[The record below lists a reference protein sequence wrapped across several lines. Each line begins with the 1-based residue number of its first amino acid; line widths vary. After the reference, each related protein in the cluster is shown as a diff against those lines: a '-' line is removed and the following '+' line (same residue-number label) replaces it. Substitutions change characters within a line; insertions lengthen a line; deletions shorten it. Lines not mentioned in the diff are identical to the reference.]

1 MSKQPIEQQQV
12 TPLEP
17 GEKVVAWI
25 KRYQR
30 PLIAVAAVLV
40 IVAAGVWF
48 VLEYRS
54 RKEEAAQTALEQAR
68 FATQSGNLPLAAT
81 DLSRLVATY
90 GGTEAADEGVIL
102 LAQVRL
108 LQDEASMAADEL
120 RKALDGG
127 MASQFR
133 AGAYSLLGAALEN
146 LGNMSEAAQAYENAA
161 GAAWYGFLSAQ
172 YLNDAGRAYAQA
184 GDTSSAIA
192 AYRKVVNEYSDSPSV
207 TEAEVRIGELE
218 SAHGGPGA
226 AGDE

>member
-1 MSKQPIEQQQV
+1 MNKQPVEQQSV

-17 GEKVVAWI
+17 GDKLVAWI
-25 KRYQR
+25 RRNQR
-30 PLIAVAAVLV
+30 ALIAAAAVVV

-48 VLEYRS
+48 VLAYRA

-81 DLSRLVATY
+81 DLSRIVATY
-90 GGTEAADEGVIL
+90 GGTEAADEAVIL

-108 LQDEASMAADEL
+108 LQNEATMAADEL

-146 LGNMSEAAQAYENAA
+146 LGNMSEAGKAYEDAA

-172 YLNDAGRAYAQA
+172 YLNDAGRAYTQA
-184 GDTSSAIA
+184 GDTSGAIS
-192 AYRKVVNEYSDSPSV
+192 AYRKVINEYSDSPSV
-207 TEAEVRIGELE
+207 TEAEVRLGELE
-218 SAHGGPGA
+218 AANGGPGA
-226 AGDE
+226 AGGN